1 MTENAPDC
9 VEQPCL
15 PRYRKL
21 PKRLDSGEENYRFS
35 DEKTFYRVHYFSAID
50 SAVSELE
57 RRLGQEALE
66 IPLQMEQYLISM
78 ENSEKV
84 KFSQALIDMY
94 HRDIDV
100 SKLEQQVKLFPD
112 LVVEVKERIAEM
124 KTLKKITNVRTIGEI
139 FVKGNTKI
147 FTEIEKLLCIYL
159 TIPVTTSTA
168 ERSFSTLRRLKNYLR
183 TTMVQERLNNL
194 LLLHVHKSETDTVD
208 MVEIAKL
215 FIRANESRMKYFGDF
230 DS

>member
-1 MTENAPDC
+1 MTENAPNC

-21 PKRLDSGEENYRFS
+21 PKRLDSEEENNRFS

-78 ENSEKV
+78 ANSENV

-94 HRDIDV
+94 HRDI
-100 SKLEQQVKLFPD
+100 
-112 LVVEVKERIAEM
+112 
-124 KTLKKITNVRTIGEI
+124 VRTTSYDEI
-139 FVKGNTKI
+139 IVKGNTKI

-159 TIPVTTSTA
+159 TIPVTTSTV
-168 ERSFSTLRRLKNYLR
+168 ERSFFTLRRLKNYLR

-194 LLLHVHKSETDTVD
+194 LLLHVHKSETDNCGHGGNCK
-208 MVEIAKL
+208 IIYK
-215 FIRANESRMKYFGDF
+215 SQ
-230 DS
+230 